1 MASEIT
7 YTYEIASIDI
17 LQGTMAVNYIPD
29 SIELSPLKFNMRVVE
44 LPHTHF
50 KDDNGEVIYAS
61 QSDVPFDVIID
72 RIVKDHAP
80 IETWKCQ
87 NFMLTNLD
95 ALTAKITV

>member
-29 SIELSPLKFNMRVVE
+29 NLELSPLKFNMRIIE
-44 LPHTHF
+44 LPYTHF
-50 KDDNGEVIYAS
+50 KNDIGEVIYAS

-72 RIVKDHAP
+72 RIIKDHAP
-80 IETWKCQ
+80 IDTWKSQ
-87 NFMLTNLD
+87 NFMMNNLD
-95 ALTAKITV
+95 ALTSKIAK